1 MRQRAA
7 EAGEQGA
14 GEGGLP
20 PGQMISAQQE
30 GQHHHPQA
38 GDQLQ
43 PPFRTAETTEG
54 SLELWRPGGA
64 PGEQQG
70 EGEGERGGT
79 NCSSHEG
86 QDCGG
91 QAQIF

>member
-30 GQHHHPQA
+30 GQQHPPQT

-43 PPFRTAETTEG
+43 PSFRTAETTEG

-64 PGEQQG
+64 PGEHQG
-70 EGEGERGGT
+70 EGEGERRGT
-79 NCSSHEG
+79 NWSRHEG

-91 QAQIF
+91 QAEIF